1 MKSQGKKRIG
11 LGEFFIFRLIFISF
25 CTLVIILA
33 FSNFIENVIFLH
45 IFSITV
51 GVLLEKV
58 LRRMRKNVNMRGIIF
73 FTISTIVMLIYWVVF
88 LLRLD

>member
-33 FSNFIENVIFLH
+33 FSNFIKNVIFLH